1 MNEDKIKLTNEQIQA
16 ILRALKK
23 GDRIEL
29 IPVKDGI
36 KIMHVRKNELK
47 TEYNARS

>member
-16 ILRALKK
+16 ILRTLKK

-47 TEYNARS
+47 AE

>member
-1 MNEDKIKLTNEQIQA
+1 MSCENKTISEKQKTA
-16 ILRALKK
+16 IENALRK

-47 TEYNARS
+47 VE

>member
-1 MNEDKIKLTNEQIQA
+1 MYNDKTDKMNFTDEQIQA
-16 ILRALKK
+16 ILKVLKK

-36 KIMHVRKNELK
+36 KIMNVRKNELK
-47 TEYNARS
+47 T

>member
-1 MNEDKIKLTNEQIQA
+1 MNCDNKILSEKQKTA
-16 ILRALKK
+16 IENALRK

-47 TEYNARS
+47 TE

>member
-1 MNEDKIKLTNEQIQA
+1 MTYEKKQLTEKQKQA
-16 ILRALKK
+16 IEEALRK
-23 GDRIEL
+23 GDRVEL

-47 TEYNARS
+47 AE

>member
-1 MNEDKIKLTNEQIQA
+1 MYNEKTDKMNFTDEQMKA
-16 ILRALKK
+16 ILNALKK

-47 TEYNARS
+47 AE